1 MIVGSIAGVAVLYEL
16 VWIANQGQLEA
27 RLHSP
32 SNVFIGAACLLMFGW
47 GLALVA
53 PRVGRWFA
61 LFTLAG
67 AAAAGA
73 IAASGTESA
82 FAPPLFGAAAAA
94 GAVVFASYRGERQA
108 RRARTA

>member
-1 MIVGSIAGVAVLYEL
+1 MIVGSVAGVAVLYEL
-16 VWIANQGQLEA
+16 VSLADRGQLEA
-27 RLHSP
+27 RLHAP
-32 SNVFIGAACLLMFGW
+32 MDVYLGAGCLLVFGW

-61 LFTLAG
+61 MFVVAG

-82 FAPPLFGAAAAA
+82 YALPLFSIGAAATL
-94 GAVVFASYRGERQA
+94 VVCASFLGERQE